1 MFQKIEEIKKYIFII
16 HNISSFLG
24 LEGLV
29 KDAQRK
35 QQVHEAGKAVTE
47 KLKNDGHTDRSAK
60 AYYKEFQKVVE
71 VADVVLQVLDAR
83 DPLGKAQNLK
93 IQIFQ
98 CGCYSTIA
106 YMVKMESVMKITPW
120 GAFT

>member
-1 MFQKIEEIKKYIFII
+1 M
-16 HNISSFLG
+16 
-24 LEGLV
+24 

-47 KLKNDGHTDRSAK
+47 KLKHDGHTDRSAK

-83 DPLGKAQNLK
+83 DPLGKAKSLK
-93 IQIFQ
+93 IQIFRMKINTQ
-98 CGCYSTIA
+98 CGCSR
-106 YMVKMESVMKITPW
+106 
-120 GAFT
+120 